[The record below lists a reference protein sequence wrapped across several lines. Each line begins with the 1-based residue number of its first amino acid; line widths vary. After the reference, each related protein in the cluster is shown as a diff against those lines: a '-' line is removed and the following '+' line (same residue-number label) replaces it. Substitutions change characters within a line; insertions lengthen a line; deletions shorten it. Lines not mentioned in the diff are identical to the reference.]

1 MKMNIYNRSI
11 HEHSRCL
18 LMSASSLF
26 ILIILLLIQRL
37 KIQSDSSIKKVVSR
51 LPKFSVKLQTITVMI
66 PLLKWIKT
74 IPKFYILTVLILQNL
89 LHGFFLQQ
97 SSFLFL
103 YLFSILV
110 HCSKTRVNM
119 V

>member
-1 MKMNIYNRSI
+1 MFANVCLEPI
-11 HEHSRCL
+11 HFNYL
-18 LMSASSLF
+18 TV
-26 ILIILLLIQRL
+26 IQRL
-37 KIQSDSSIKKVVSR
+37 KIQSESSIQKVVSR
-51 LPKFSVKLQTITVMI
+51 LTQVQCEITDDNGDDSTSEVEQKLNQDFISEQLI
-66 PLLKWIKT
+66 
-74 IPKFYILTVLILQNL
+74 LILQNL
-89 LHGFFLQQ
+89 LHGFFLQ

>member
-37 KIQSDSSIKKVVSR
+37 KIQSESSIQKVVSR
-51 LPKFSVKLQTITVMI
+51 LTQVQCEITDDNGDDSTSEMD
-66 PLLKWIKT
+66 
-74 IPKFYILTVLILQNL
+74 QN
-89 LHGFFLQQ
+89 
-97 SSFLFL
+97 
-103 YLFSILV
+103 
-110 HCSKTRVNM
+110 
-119 V
+119 